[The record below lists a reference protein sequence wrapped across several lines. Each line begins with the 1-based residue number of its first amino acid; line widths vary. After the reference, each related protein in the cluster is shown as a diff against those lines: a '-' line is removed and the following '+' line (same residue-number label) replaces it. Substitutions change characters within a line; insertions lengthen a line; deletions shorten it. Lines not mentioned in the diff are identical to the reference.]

1 MKQFER
7 IQKEIQDMDSGMAMI
22 EFLNGIETAA
32 IIWCKKNDP
41 YDIYVIE
48 SGETKVSICGMAAYL
63 DSEVE

>member
-7 IQKEIQDMDSGMAMI
+7 IQKEIQGMDSGMAMTG
-22 EFLNGIETAA
+22 FLNGIETTAL
-32 IIWCKKNDP
+32 IWCKKNDP
-41 YDIYVIE
+41 DDIYVIE